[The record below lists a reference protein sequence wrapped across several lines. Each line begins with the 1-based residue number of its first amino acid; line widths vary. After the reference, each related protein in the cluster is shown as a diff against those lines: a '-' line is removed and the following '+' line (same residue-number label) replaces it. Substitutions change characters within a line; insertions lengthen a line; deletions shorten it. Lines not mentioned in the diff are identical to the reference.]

1 MGLKEKII
9 KRLEKDVEY
18 TADHVDLEKL
28 SEEERENCFIK
39 FGEGDP
45 NLTLFLKT
53 AYEHGA
59 PSLFCCSGHGTRS
72 PYVVLKVTEENIDL
86 LRKLGKALSLKGVAT
101 NFEDHHVQ
109 GLKVDYRPTKSSA
122 ISTKWLKFASKVM
135 ENPEL
140 YDDINPEIYYHEEIH
155 KSHKPFGFDLKKK
168 SLSYLRGDKRKLPTR
183 KSRRTNRETKT
194 VMET

>member
-18 TADHVDLEKL
+18 TAGYIDLGEL
-28 SEEERENCFIK
+28 SEDEREKRLNQ

-59 PSLFCCSGHGTRS
+59 PSLFCCSGHGTS
-72 PYVVLKVTEENIDL
+72 KPYVMLKVTDENLDL
-86 LRKLGKALSLKGVAT
+86 LRKVGKALSLKEVAT
-101 NFEDHHVQ
+101 NFEEHHVL
-109 GLKVDYRPTKSSA
+109 GKRVTYTTAKSTT
-122 ISTKWLKFASKVM
+122 TKWLKFAAHVM

-140 YDDINPEIYYHEEIH
+140 YDDINPEIYYHEEFYQ
-155 KSHKPFGFDLKKK
+155 SYKPFGFDFKKRL
-168 SLSYLRGDKRKLPTR
+168 LSFLRGDNKKLPTR
-183 KSRRTNRETKT
+183 KSR
-194 VMET
+194 